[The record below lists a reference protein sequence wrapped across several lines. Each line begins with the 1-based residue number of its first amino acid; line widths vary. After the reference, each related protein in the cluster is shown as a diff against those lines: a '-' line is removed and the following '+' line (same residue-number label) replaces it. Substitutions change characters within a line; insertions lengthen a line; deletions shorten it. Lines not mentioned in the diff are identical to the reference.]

1 MSDRYRFIHFGCKLC
16 GEMSPVC
23 DQKEDVMRSK
33 PAQWYQEHLATKHS
47 HPAPA
52 IVRAEFVQGYCG
64 NGHPTDTLPCPACE
78 GREVDRD

>member
-1 MSDRYRFIHFGCKLC
+1 MSEENRFIQFGCKLC

-33 PAQWYQEHLATKHS
+33 PAAWYQAHLVEKHS

-52 IVRAEFVQGYCG
+52 IVRAES
-64 NGHPTDTLPCPACE
+64 A
-78 GREVDRD
+78 GREVPDA